1 MKLESGRYDDLLITL
16 RRRFIVMAVILF
28 AVAMFCVYQER
39 TCRQLDKTCKELMRA
54 EAGLSR
60 VKQAAAS
67 HRQTLSALKAQF
79 ERLDTNASTARVVY
93 GRVDEIQASYK
104 PDDMSIGNLEKK
116 GNDVSLSYI
125 MKFVDIDYSRFLTI
139 VHELQRGVFPVSQVT
154 SVLIS
159 QASSEGKGSVTF
171 AIHGAITSIEK
182 SQP

>member
-1 MKLESGRYDDLLITL
+1 MKLESGRYDDLLMTL
-16 RRRFIVMAVILF
+16 RRRFVAAAVVLFVMAMV
-28 AVAMFCVYQER
+28 CVYLER
-39 TCRQLDKTCKELMRA
+39 TGRQLDKTHKELLRA

-67 HRQTLSALKAQF
+67 HRQTLAALKAQF
-79 ERLDTNASTARVVY
+79 ERLDTKSSTARVVY

-104 PDDMSIGNLEKK
+104 PDEMSIGSLEKK

-154 SVLIS
+154 SILIG
-159 QASSEGKGSVTF
+159 QAPLEGKGSVTF
-171 AIHGAITSIEK
+171 TIHGAITSIEK